1 MRIFRKGAVALL
13 ALLLLIGCFACG
25 DPGDPGDNSSNTPS
39 GTQQTITINLPID
52 SDSEA
57 AFRNVANVYTSMKQ
71 EEGVRVRVNIVTNQ
85 DPVGYTTAMNGLLQ
99 YPDRQPG
106 DIIQA
111 NVVTQ
116 YFGSGRLVD
125 FTPYLNQPNPYSEN
139 KIWATTLREDAYRAD
154 DKTQQIF
161 NLSMEGNAF
170 IAFYNKDTFEQCDL
184 SAPTTWEELINALET
199 LKKNG
204 YDAPLGLNFDDGGL
218 DGNNFNWVSKMY
230 MDQYFRD
237 MIDVGHSQ
245 SSDYSFIPEIDGDWG
260 FDPANPTNDARNGY
274 TYNFTRVVNAYFKDG
289 STFNTTSARY
299 ADMMTNLK
307 TLASYSSSDRDNTAV
322 RQQFQN
328 DAIVAAGA
336 ATDSQYPKK
345 DRVAVMLLRLDYLTD
360 HQKSVGA
367 ALGMGSG
374 VIPVDQMSE
383 MVGWF
388 DLPAM
393 PQHDGEGSPY
403 ADNLRTLGGPDHHPL
418 ALVNRDPE
426 HNALCIDFLQFL
438 FSEQGF
444 DAYYQY
450 YANLGKVCPMQI
462 YLKDYELPDAVKLE
476 GIPTYDGDCS
486 TNPYTL
492 FAGNY
497 TENTGVMAPNGNVQD
512 LINAQIKAYL
522 LADSG
527 AEWSTYGQNI
537 FEIMKAGFTDYA
549 EWRELKHTDLEW
561 YVSADVNFAED
572 PMQ

>member
-25 DPGDPGDNSSNTPS
+25 DPGDSGDNSSNTPG

-116 YFGSGRLVD
+116 YFGSGKLVD

-170 IAFYNKDTFEQCDL
+170 VAFYNKATFEQYGL
-184 SAPTTWEELINALET
+184 SAPTSWSALINALET
-199 LKKNG
+199 LKEHG

-237 MIDVGHSQ
+237 MIDAGHSK
-245 SSDYSFIPEIDGDWG
+245 SSDYSFIPEIDRGWD
-260 FDPANPTNDARNGY
+260 FDPADPTNDARNGY

-299 ADMMTNLK
+299 ADMMANLK

-374 VIPVDQMSE
+374 VIPVDQMSD
-383 MVGWF
+383 MIGWF
-388 DLPAM
+388 DLPPCRSTTGKARPM
-393 PQHDGEGSPY
+393 
-403 ADNLRTLGGPDHHPL
+403 RTTSARWAAPDHHPL
-418 ALVNRDPE
+418 ALVNRDPRTQR
-426 HNALCIDFLQFL
+426 ALHR
-438 FSEQGF
+438 
-444 DAYYQY
+444 
-450 YANLGKVCPMQI
+450 
-462 YLKDYELPDAVKLE
+462 
-476 GIPTYDGDCS
+476 
-486 TNPYTL
+486 L
-492 FAGNY
+492 FAVPLLGA
-497 TENTGVMAPNGNVQD
+497 GLRRLLPVLRQPGQSLPHAD
-512 LINAQIKAYL
+512 LSEGLRA
-522 LADSG
+522 SRC
-527 AEWSTYGQNI
+527 GQTR
-537 FEIMKAGFTDYA
+537 G
-549 EWRELKHTDLEW
+549 
-561 YVSADVNFAED
+561 D
-572 PMQ
+572 PHL